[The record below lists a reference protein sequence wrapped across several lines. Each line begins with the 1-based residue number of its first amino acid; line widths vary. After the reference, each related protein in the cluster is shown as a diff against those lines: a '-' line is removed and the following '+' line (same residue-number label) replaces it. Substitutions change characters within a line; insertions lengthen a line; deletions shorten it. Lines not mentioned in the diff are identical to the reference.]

1 MHSGSLPVIVVGG
14 GPAGLA
20 VAAALGRRGV
30 RALVLERSDAVGA
43 SWRRHYE
50 RLHLHTTRRLS
61 GLPGMPFPRRYGR
74 WVARQDVV
82 DYLDAYAVRHQ
93 LDVRTGVQVTGIE
106 RAAGGWSVR
115 TADGE
120 TFEAAEV
127 VVATGYNHTPVPPAW
142 PGVEGFPGEVLHAS
156 TYRNPAPYRG
166 RDVLVVGVGNTGAEI
181 AVDLVEGGA
190 SRVRLAVRTA
200 PHIVRR
206 SNFGWPAQG
215 TGIVVRHLPV
225 PVVDAIAR
233 AVARVEVPDLARYG
247 LPRPTTGLYSRV
259 MEGSVPVQD
268 VGLLAAV
275 QAGKVEP
282 VAAVESVDGAEV
294 VLADGSRITP
304 EVVLAAT
311 GYRRGL
317 EALVGDLGVLDDRGL
332 PTAHGPHPA
341 APGLYF
347 TGYTNPISGMFR
359 ELRIDA
365 GRIARSIARA
375 RSTDRGRQASVPTA
389 VTPG

>member
-20 VAAALGRRGV
+20 VAASLSRRGV

-74 WVARQDVV
+74 WVARADVV
-82 DYLDAYAVRHQ
+82 HYLDMYAVHHK
-93 LDVRTGVQVTGIE
+93 LHVRTGVEVTRIE
-106 RAAGGWSVR
+106 RAADGGWAVR
-115 TADGE
+115 TAGGE
-120 TFEAAEV
+120 TFSAAEV

-156 TYRNPAPYRG
+156 AYRTATPYKG

-190 SRVRLAVRTA
+190 SRVRLAVRTP

-215 TGIVVRHLPV
+215 TGILVRRLPV
-225 PVVDAIAR
+225 PVVDVIAR
-233 AVARVEVPDLARYG
+233 GVARVEVPDLAKYG

-275 QAGKVEP
+275 QAGQVEP
-282 VAAVESVDGAEV
+282 VAAVESVDGASV

-304 EVVLAAT
+304 DVVLAAT

-317 EALVGDLGVLDDRGL
+317 EPLVGHLGVLDGRGL
-332 PTAHGPHPA
+332 PRAHGPHA
-341 APGLYF
+341 ASTGLYF

-365 GRIARSIARA
+365 GRIARAIARS
-375 RSTDRGRQASVPTA
+375 RS
-389 VTPG
+389 